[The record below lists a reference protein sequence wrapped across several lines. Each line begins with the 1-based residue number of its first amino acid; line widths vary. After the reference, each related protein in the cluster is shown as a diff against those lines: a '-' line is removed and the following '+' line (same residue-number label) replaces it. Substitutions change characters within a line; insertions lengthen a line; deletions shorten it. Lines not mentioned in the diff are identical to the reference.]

1 MKLIE
6 LYKIMLKIPLF
17 KGLSINEIK
26 DFFQKI
32 NFQIKNY
39 EKNESIFFRGDPIE
53 HIIIILEGASKGEM
67 QKFDGASITIDYI
80 KPYQLIAP
88 AFIFGDIKIF
98 PVDLISVEKS
108 KFLFLNKKD
117 FVEIMQEDKR
127 LLLNFL
133 DEISNKGQLLSKRIW
148 FNFVNKTI
156 NEKVMSYIKENQKNG
171 IISFKPNISELAKK
185 FEVTRPSLSR
195 EISVLCDKKVLIKL
209 QNNKY
214 KIDFSKLKD
223 LNI

>member
-1 MKLIE
+1 MKSAE
-6 LYKIMLKIPLF
+6 LYKTMLKIPLF
-17 KGLSINEIK
+17 KDFNINEIK
-26 DFFQKI
+26 KIFQKI

-39 EKNESIFFRGDPIE
+39 EKNESVFFRGDPIE

-67 QKFDGASITIDYI
+67 QKFNGDTITIDYI

-88 AFIFGDIKIF
+88 AFIFGDTKVL

-108 KFLFLNKKD
+108 KFLFFNKKD
-117 FVEIMQEDKR
+117 FVEVMQTDKR

-156 NEKVMSYIKENQKNG
+156 NEKILSYIKKNQKDG
-171 IISFKPNISELAKK
+171 IISFKPNISELSKK

-195 EISVLCDKKVLIKL
+195 EISVLCDKKILIKL
-209 QNNKY
+209 QSNKY
-214 KIDFSKLKD
+214 KINFS
-223 LNI
+223 NFQE